1 MGKRRITKAYKFM
14 EDNKILYDY
23 KRRSSIVDENS
34 LATLDYLYSLSM
46 PKPLTSYSE
55 MEMTIHT
62 QMANMYGLWISITSQ
77 RML

>member
-1 MGKRRITKAYKFM
+1 M

-55 MEMTIHT
+55 MENDDTHS
-62 QMANMYGLWISITSQ
+62 NG
-77 RML
+77 